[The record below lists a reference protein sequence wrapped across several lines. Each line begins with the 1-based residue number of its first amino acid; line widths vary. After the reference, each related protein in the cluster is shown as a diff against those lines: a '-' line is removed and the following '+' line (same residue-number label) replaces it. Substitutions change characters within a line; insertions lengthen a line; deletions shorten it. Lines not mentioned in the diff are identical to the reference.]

1 MTAIIVETREFK
13 VWSIFKSRKELEREH
28 SRLEKDK
35 EIERIKV
42 NAVKRIETASETVD
56 SLIEKHGVSGI
67 IYFST
72 RKAKR

>member
-1 MTAIIVETREFK
+1 MMATIVATREFK
-13 VWSIFKSRKELEREH
+13 MWSIFKSRKELEREH
-28 SRLEKDK
+28 SRIEKDK

-56 SLIEKHGVSGI
+56 SLIAKHGVSGV

-72 RKAKR
+72 RKGKR